1 MKVRVVKA
9 AAYAVVG
16 YQTAFLMR
24 YYPAEFIAAM
34 LNSVMGI
41 SEKVAFYI
49 RFAES
54 EGIQVLTPN
63 INESYARF
71 TVKDDKT
78 IRFGMAAIKNAGFH
92 VIQSI
97 VKSREEKGDFKTLY
111 DFCNKV
117 EQGVLNKR
125 AVESLIKAGACDSFK
140 VNRSQLLSVYEKL
153 LDGLNNERKRN
164 IDGQMS
170 LFGGLQEEHIEPEI
184 KYPPIKEFEKKYLLA
199 MEKEMTGIYLTGHP
213 LDEYAETIKLQC
225 EINIG
230 DILATT
236 ADTTLDEVQDVSMDM
251 AAMIPSKTN
260 EQTVY
265 DGMRVVLGGIISE
278 VSKKYTR
285 NNDMMAFVTLEDLY
299 GLIEV
304 VVFPKV
310 FQKVAAQISPDAL
323 ILVKGRVSIREDEL
337 PKILCEEIQPLVK
350 INTTNVYVQ
359 VEDENIAREI
369 NKSLRSVLPRFKGN
383 TPLYLCTRKER
394 NKYRMPKEFWVDCNS
409 GVLQYLQQQFGE
421 ENVKVL

>member
-1 MKVRVVKA
+1 
-9 AAYAVVG
+9 
-16 YQTAFLMR
+16 
-24 YYPAEFIAAM
+24 
-34 LNSVMGI
+34 
-41 SEKVAFYI
+41 
-49 RFAES
+49 
-54 EGIQVLTPN
+54 
-63 INESYARF
+63 
-71 TVKDDKT
+71 
-78 IRFGMAAIKNAGFH
+78 
-92 VIQSI
+92 
-97 VKSREEKGDFKTLY
+97 
-111 DFCNKV
+111 
-117 EQGVLNKR
+117 
-125 AVESLIKAGACDSFK
+125 
-140 VNRSQLLSVYEKL
+140 
-153 LDGLNNERKRN
+153 
-164 IDGQMS
+164 MS